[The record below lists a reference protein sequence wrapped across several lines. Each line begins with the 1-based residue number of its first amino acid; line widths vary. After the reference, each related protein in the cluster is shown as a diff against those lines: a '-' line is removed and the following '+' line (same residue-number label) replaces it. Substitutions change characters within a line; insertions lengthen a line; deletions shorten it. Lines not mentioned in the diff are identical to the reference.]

1 MLDDLRSAVSVTL
14 ADRRTDRVS
23 DDAPA
28 AVNRS
33 TRVALNT
40 AKQSADSAIRVAEV
54 NHTTLLW

>member
-1 MLDDLRSAVSVTL
+1 M
-14 ADRRTDRVS
+14 S